1 MTYLRN
7 SALLFII
14 VGFTIF
20 IIWWSNQVELDEF
33 ARMQGS
39 VIPSTKEKVIQSEF
53 PGRLISTNVVVGQFV
68 LEGDILAKVQD
79 EELNTDLMIK
89 TEEAKRAEAALIRT
103 AALQNEKIPEFD
115 ETWTGQLSQIASE
128 QVVIART
135 RLITLNSEKKLLA
148 SELRQLKQQISD
160 SKSELLAVERS
171 LDLVREEEKI
181 MVPMVERGYEPEL
194 KLIQLKQKI
203 EDSINRRQRIENEL
217 DLLAL
222 QVREIQDRNASIMA
236 SFFEQLANEYDEV
249 VYLDFDVVPNT
260 DYSIF
265 RHLDLSKIN
274 ALPVNANKKNIWSIG
289 DLNTYN
295 RQKSEFDVIV
305 SQFDKQS
312 MYCKM
317 MAKRAMLMTQN
328 IAGTENI
335 INTGILA
342 GDSKSISSLKLFKDF
357 LFKVDT
363 LKQAQ
368 KEKMFGEELS
378 KKFFLNNEVFFTFH
392 LEYNNIDYN
401 KLEPLWHFMLLSGH
415 LAPNNEDTS
424 QAYLIHVIDKNFER
438 VFKLCGIQ

>member
-20 IIWWSNQVELDEF
+20 VIWWSNQVELDEF

-160 SKSELLAVERS
+160 SKSEMLAVERG

-222 QVREIQDRNASIMA
+222 QVREIQDRNASVMA
-236 SFFEQLANEYDEV
+236 SFFEQLANEVEKYSTAINRSINELKKINRRIAASEIKSPVTGYVSTVEVTTPGEVISTGMVLATIVPESDELVIEAKLAPKDVNFITINQKANIILTAYDAT
-249 VYLDFDVVPNT
+249 VYGKIEGKV
-260 DYSIF
+260 
-265 RHLDLSKIN
+265 SKI
-274 ALPVNANKKNIWSIG
+274 G
-289 DLNTYN
+289 
-295 RQKSEFDVIV
+295 
-305 SQFDKQS
+305 
-312 MYCKM
+312 
-317 MAKRAMLMTQN
+317 
-328 IAGTENI
+328 
-335 INTGILA
+335 INTLEDPATGETYYPITILA
-342 GDSKSISSLKLFKDF
+342 EDKSFDQRPNEAAEFVPGMEASIELVGEKRSI
-357 LFKVDT
+357 
-363 LKQAQ
+363 AQ
-368 KEKMFGEELS
+368 YIMKPF
-378 KKFFLNNEVFFTFH
+378 KKFQLEAFT
-392 LEYNNIDYN
+392 D
-401 KLEPLWHFMLLSGH
+401 
-415 LAPNNEDTS
+415 
-424 QAYLIHVIDKNFER
+424 R
-438 VFKLCGIQ
+438 

>member
-1 MTYLRN
+1 MTYFRN

-20 IIWWSNQVELDEF
+20 VIWWSNQVELDEF

-53 PGRLISTNVVVGQFV
+53 PGRLISTNVVVNQFV

-103 AALQNEKIPEFD
+103 AALQNEKIPDFD

-160 SKSELLAVERS
+160 SKSELLAVDRS

-217 DLLAL
+217 DLLGL
-222 QVREIQDRNASIMA
+222 QVRKFRIEMQVLWLVFLSNWQTRLSNIVLQLT
-236 SFFEQLANEYDEV
+236 EQQMN
-249 VYLDFDVVPNT
+249 
-260 DYSIF
+260 
-265 RHLDLSKIN
+265 
-274 ALPVNANKKNIWSIG
+274 
-289 DLNTYN
+289 
-295 RQKSEFDVIV
+295 
-305 SQFDKQS
+305 
-312 MYCKM
+312 
-317 MAKRAMLMTQN
+317 
-328 IAGTENI
+328 
-335 INTGILA
+335 
-342 GDSKSISSLKLFKDF
+342 
-357 LFKVDT
+357 
-363 LKQAQ
+363 
-368 KEKMFGEELS
+368 
-378 KKFFLNNEVFFTFH
+378 
-392 LEYNNIDYN
+392 
-401 KLEPLWHFMLLSGH
+401 
-415 LAPNNEDTS
+415 
-424 QAYLIHVIDKNFER
+424 
-438 VFKLCGIQ
+438 

>member
-1 MTYLRN
+1 MTYFRN

-160 SKSELLAVERS
+160 SKSEMLAVERS

-236 SFFEQLANEYDEV
+236 SFFEQLANEVEQYSTAINRTTNELKKINRRIAASEIKSPVTGYVSTVEVTTPGEVISTGMVLATIVPESDELVIEAKLAPKDVNFITINQKANIILTAYDAT
-249 VYLDFDVVPNT
+249 VYGKIKGKV
-260 DYSIF
+260 
-265 RHLDLSKIN
+265 SKI
-274 ALPVNANKKNIWSIG
+274 G
-289 DLNTYN
+289 
-295 RQKSEFDVIV
+295 
-305 SQFDKQS
+305 
-312 MYCKM
+312 
-317 MAKRAMLMTQN
+317 
-328 IAGTENI
+328 
-335 INTGILA
+335 INTLEDPATGETYYPITILA
-342 GDSKSISSLKLFKDF
+342 EDKSFDQRPNEVAEFVPGMEASIELVGEKRSI
-357 LFKVDT
+357 
-363 LKQAQ
+363 AQ
-368 KEKMFGEELS
+368 YIMKPF
-378 KKFFLNNEVFFTFH
+378 KKFQLEAFT
-392 LEYNNIDYN
+392 D
-401 KLEPLWHFMLLSGH
+401 
-415 LAPNNEDTS
+415 
-424 QAYLIHVIDKNFER
+424 R
-438 VFKLCGIQ
+438 